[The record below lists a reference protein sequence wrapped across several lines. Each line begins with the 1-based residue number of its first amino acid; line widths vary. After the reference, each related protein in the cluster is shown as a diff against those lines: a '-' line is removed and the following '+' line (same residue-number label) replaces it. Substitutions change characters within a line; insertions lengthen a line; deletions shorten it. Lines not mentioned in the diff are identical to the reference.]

1 MKWIGIPVAV
11 AMLVIG
17 WHGLTR
23 KPVTNCFDSPRANIE
38 ASSNKRALVCQG
50 DGTWK
55 KSN

>member
-11 AMLVIG
+11 AMLVVG

-23 KPVTNCFDSPRANIE
+23 KPVVNCFDSPRANLE
-38 ASSNKRALVCQG
+38 ASSDKAGPVCQG